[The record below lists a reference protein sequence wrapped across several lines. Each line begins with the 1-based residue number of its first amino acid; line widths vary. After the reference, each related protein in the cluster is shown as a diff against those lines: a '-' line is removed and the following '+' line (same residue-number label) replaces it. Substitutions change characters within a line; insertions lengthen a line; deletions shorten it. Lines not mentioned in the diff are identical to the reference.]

1 MTHAPLAC
9 LILAGGKG
17 TRMKS
22 EQPKLLHELCGRS
35 LLGWTLAAVA
45 ELAPDPVVA
54 VVPAGESAVAASLP
68 DWVRPAVQE
77 QPLGTGDAARSGRQ
91 ALAGF
96 AGDVLVLNGDHPLTD
111 PASLRNL
118 VAGHRAGGA
127 AASVLTFDRTPSI
140 GGDFGRVVRAADGS
154 LQGIVEAGD
163 ASDEERA
170 LTEVNSG
177 IYVFDAGLLWPAL
190 DRLES
195 ANRQGELYLTDV
207 VAVMRGEGRLVAGHR
222 HDDATVALGVN
233 TRADLAEAGAILR
246 ARIAREHML
255 AGVTIVDPATTYID
269 ASVRIEPDVVV
280 QPFTILQ
287 GDSLLQRGC
296 VVGPNAVV
304 VDSRIGPG
312 AEVGPFCLLR
322 PGTVLEAGAH
332 AGHFVEI
339 KNARIGEGAKV
350 PHLSYIG
357 DAEIGAQ
364 TNIGAGAIT
373 ANYDGHQKQRTVIGR
388 DVHTGSDNVFVAPVT
403 IGDGA
408 WTAAG
413 SIITDDVPPDALAVA
428 RARQRNIE
436 GYGKRKRR

>member
-1 MTHAPLAC
+1 
-9 LILAGGKG
+9 
-17 TRMKS
+17 MKS
-22 EQPKLLHELCGRS
+22 ERPKLLHELCGRS
-35 LLGWTLAAVA
+35 LLDWTLAAVH
-45 ELAPDPVVA
+45 ELEVDPAVA
-54 VVPAGESAVAASLP
+54 VVPAGANDVAAALP

-77 QPLGTGDAARSGRQ
+77 KPLGTGDAASSGRE

-111 PASLRNL
+111 PASLRDL
-118 VAGHRAGGA
+118 VDGHRQAKA
-127 AASVLTFDRTPSI
+127 AASVLTFERTPRI
-140 GGDFGRVVRAADGS
+140 GADFGRVVRAADGG
-154 LQGIVEAGD
+154 LERIVEAGD
-163 ASDEERA
+163 AAGEERA
-170 LTEVNSG
+170 LSEVNSG
-177 IYVFDAGLLWPAL
+177 IYVFDAELLWPAL

-195 ANRQGELYLTDV
+195 ANRQGERYLTDV
-207 VAVMRGEGRLVAGHR
+207 IAILRGEGRPVAAHR
-222 HDDATVALGVN
+222 HPDATVALGVN
-233 TRADLAEAGAILR
+233 TRADLAEAAAILR
-246 ARIAREHML
+246 GRIAREHML
-255 AGVTIVDPATTYID
+255 AGVTIVDPATTHID
-269 ASVRIEPDVVV
+269 VSVRIEPDAVV
-280 QPFTILQ
+280 QPFTIVR
-287 GDSLLQRGC
+287 GRSLLGRGC
-296 VVGPNAVV
+296 VVGPHAVV
-304 VDSRIGPG
+304 VDSSVGPG

-339 KNARIGEGAKV
+339 KNARIGEAAKV

-403 IGDGA
+403 IGGGA

-413 SIITDDVPPDALAVA
+413 SIITDDVPADALAVA
-428 RARQRNIE
+428 RARQKNIE

>member
-22 EQPKLLHELCGRS
+22 EKPKLLHELCGRS

-118 VAGHRAGGA
+118 VAGHRAAGA

-207 VAVMRGEGRLVAGHR
+207 VAVLRGEGRLVAGHR

-322 PGTVLEAGAH
+322 PGTVLETGAH

-428 RARQRNIE
+428 RARQKNIE

>member
-111 PASLRNL
+111 PASLRDL
-118 VAGHRAGGA
+118 VAGHRAAGA

-207 VAVMRGEGRLVAGHR
+207 VAVLRGEGRLVAGHR

-428 RARQRNIE
+428 RARQKNIE

>member
-207 VAVMRGEGRLVAGHR
+207 VAVLRGEGRLVAGHR

-322 PGTVLEAGAH
+322 PGTVLETGAH

>member
-1 MTHAPLAC
+1 
-9 LILAGGKG
+9 
-17 TRMKS
+17 
-22 EQPKLLHELCGRS
+22 
-35 LLGWTLAAVA
+35 
-45 ELAPDPVVA
+45 
-54 VVPAGESAVAASLP
+54 
-68 DWVRPAVQE
+68 VRPAVQE

-111 PASLRNL
+111 PASLRDL
-118 VAGHRAGGA
+118 VAGHRAAGA

-269 ASVRIEPDVVV
+269 ASVRIEPDAVV

-428 RARQRNIE
+428 RARQKNIE

>member
-22 EQPKLLHELCGRS
+22 ARPKLLHELCGRS
-35 LLGWTLAAVA
+35 LLDWTLTAVA
-45 ELAPDPVVA
+45 ELAPDPAVA
-54 VVPAGESAVAASLP
+54 VVPAGENAVAASLP
-68 DWVRPAVQE
+68 EWVQPAVQE
-77 QPLGTGDAARSGRQ
+77 QPLGTGDAARSARQ

-96 AGDVLVLNGDHPLTD
+96 AGDILVLNGDHPLTD
-111 PASLRNL
+111 PASLRDL
-118 VAGHRAGGA
+118 VAGHRSAGA

-140 GGDFGRVVRAADGS
+140 GSDFGRVVRAPGGG
-154 LQGIVEAGD
+154 LERIVEAGD
-163 ASDEERA
+163 ATDEERA

-177 IYVFDAGLLWPAL
+177 IYVFAAEFLWPAL

-207 VAVMRGEGRLVAGHR
+207 IAILRSADHPVAAHR

-233 TRADLAEAGAILR
+233 TRADLAEATAILW
-246 ARIAREHML
+246 ARIAHEHML
-255 AGVTIVDPATTYID
+255 AGVTIVDPATTHID
-269 ASVRIEPDVVV
+269 VSVRIEPDAVV

-287 GDSLLQRGC
+287 GQSLLERGC
-296 VVGPNAVV
+296 VVGPHAVV
-304 VDSRIGPG
+304 LDSHIGPG

-322 PGTVLEAGAH
+322 PGTVLEADAH

-413 SIITDDVPPDALAVA
+413 SIITDDVPADALAVA

>member
-111 PASLRNL
+111 PASLRDL
-118 VAGHRAGGA
+118 VAGHRAAGA

-140 GGDFGRVVRAADGS
+140 GGDFGRVVRAADGNV
-154 LQGIVEAGD
+154 QRIVEAGD

-207 VAVMRGEGRLVAGHR
+207 VVVLRGEGRLVAAHR

-246 ARIAREHML
+246 ARIAHEHML

-269 ASVRIEPDVVV
+269 ASVRIEPDAVVH
-280 QPFTILQ
+280 PFTILQ
-287 GDSLLQRGC
+287 GDSLLQRAC

-312 AEVGPFCLLR
+312 VEVGPFCLLR

-428 RARQRNIE
+428 RARQKNIE

>member
-118 VAGHRAGGA
+118 VAGHRAAGA

-207 VAVMRGEGRLVAGHR
+207 VAVLRGEGRLVAGHR

-322 PGTVLEAGAH
+322 PGTVLETGAH

>member
-22 EQPKLLHELCGRS
+22 ERPKLLHELCGRS
-35 LLGWTLAAVA
+35 LLDWTLAAVA
-45 ELAPDPVVA
+45 ELAPDPAVV
-54 VVPAGESAVAASLP
+54 VVPAGENAVAASLP
-68 DWVRPAVQE
+68 EWVRPAVQE
-77 QPLGTGDAARSGRQ
+77 QPLGTGDAARSGRD

-96 AGDVLVLNGDHPLTD
+96 AGDILVLNGDHPLTD
-111 PASLRNL
+111 PASLRDL
-118 VAGHRAGGA
+118 VAGHRAAGA
-127 AASVLTFDRTPSI
+127 AASVLTFDRTPVI
-140 GGDFGRVVRAADGS
+140 GGDFGRVLRIADGG
-154 LQGIVEAGD
+154 LERIVEAGD
-163 ASDEERA
+163 ASDEEQA

-177 IYVFDAGLLWPAL
+177 IYVFDAEFLWPAL

-195 ANRQGELYLTDV
+195 ANQQGELYLTDV
-207 VAVMRGEGRLVAGHR
+207 VAILRQAGRPVVAHR
-222 HDDATVALGVN
+222 HHDATVALGVN
-233 TRADLAEAGAILR
+233 TRADLAQAAAILW
-246 ARIAREHML
+246 ARIAHEHML
-255 AGVTIVDPATTYID
+255 AGVTIVDPATTHID
-269 ASVRIEPDVVV
+269 VSVRIEPDAVV
-280 QPFTILQ
+280 QPFTILR
-287 GDSLLQRGC
+287 GDSLLERGC
-296 VVGPNAVV
+296 VVGPHAVV
-304 VDSRIGPG
+304 QDSRIGAG

-322 PGTVLEAGAH
+322 PGTVLEADAH

-413 SIITDDVPPDALAVA
+413 SIITDDVPADALAVA

>member
-22 EQPKLLHELCGRS
+22 ERPKLLHELCGRS

-45 ELAPDPVVA
+45 ELAPDPAVA
-54 VVPAGESAVAASLP
+54 VVPAGAGAVTASLP
-68 DWVRPAVQE
+68 AWVRPAVQE

-96 AGDVLVLNGDHPLTD
+96 SGDVLVLNGDHPLTD
-111 PASLRNL
+111 PASLRDL
-118 VAGHRAGGA
+118 VAGHRAARA
-127 AASVLTFDRTPSI
+127 AASVLTFDRTAGI
-140 GGDFGRVVRAADGS
+140 GSDFGRVVRAADGS
-154 LQGIVEAGD
+154 LERIVEAGD
-163 ASDEERA
+163 ASQAERA

-177 IYVFDAGLLWPAL
+177 IYVFDSDLLWPAL
-190 DRLES
+190 ERLES

-207 VAVMRGEGRLVAGHR
+207 VAILRGEGKQVAAHR

-233 TRADLAEAGAILR
+233 TRADLAEAAAILR
-246 ARIAREHML
+246 ARIARGHML
-255 AGVTIVDPATTYID
+255 AGVTIVDPVTTYID
-269 ASVRIEPDVVV
+269 VTVRIEPDAVV
-280 QPFTILQ
+280 QPFTIVR
-287 GDSLLQRGC
+287 GESLLERGC
-296 VVGPNAVV
+296 LVGPHAVV

-332 AGHFVEI
+332 AGHFVEV
-339 KNARIGEGAKV
+339 KNSRVGEGAKV

-413 SIITDDVPPDALAVA
+413 SIITDDVPPEALAVA

-436 GYGKRKRR
+436 GYGKRKRG

>member
-118 VAGHRAGGA
+118 VAGHRAAGA

-207 VAVMRGEGRLVAGHR
+207 VAVLRGEGRLVAGHR

-322 PGTVLEAGAH
+322 PGTVLETGAH

-428 RARQRNIE
+428 RARQKNIE